1 MSFFSELIGNVIF
14 MSGACG
20 WCIAQILKTIIH
32 LILNKEFVAERLV
45 GSGGMPSCHSSTV
58 CAFATAS
65 YLEYG
70 AGSYEFAVALILA
83 IIVMYDAMG
92 VRRETGIQA
101 KVLNEIMETFDKM
114 GHKELSAQEK
124 LKEFVGHTPFQV
136 LVGALLGIAIALTLN
151 LSIYNY

>member
-1 MSFFSELIGNVIF
+1 MVISMNFFSELFGNAIF

-20 WCIAQILKTIIH
+20 WCIAQVLKTIIH
-32 LILNKEFVAERLV
+32 MILNKEFVAERLV

-65 YLEYG
+65 YLQYG
-70 AGSYEFAVALILA
+70 AGSFEFAVSLILA

-101 KVLNEIMETFDKM
+101 RVLNEIIETFGKM
-114 GHKELSAQEK
+114 GHKELSAQER
-124 LKEFVGHTPFQV
+124 HASFQ
-136 LVGALLGIAIALTLN
+136 ALCCRWWMHWTA
-151 LSIYNY
+151 